1 MERTYDLFEIEPD
14 GTVRWKC
21 AIAGHELAL
30 KRLEELAQDTKNE
43 VRVMHIPTH
52 SIVAVMNDSKAKTPH

>member
-14 GTVRWKC
+14 GAVRWKC

-30 KRLEELAQDTKNE
+30 KRLKELAQDTKNE

-52 SIVAVMNDSKAKTPH
+52 SIVAVMNDSKATAQK